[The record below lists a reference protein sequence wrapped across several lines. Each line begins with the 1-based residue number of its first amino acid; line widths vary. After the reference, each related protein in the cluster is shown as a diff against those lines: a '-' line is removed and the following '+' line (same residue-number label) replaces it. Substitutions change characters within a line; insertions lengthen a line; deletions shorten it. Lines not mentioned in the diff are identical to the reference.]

1 MKKRNQK
8 RWPAILLCWMMMLTN
23 ISIPALAE
31 ETTETPSCEHS
42 ETVSLEEAGAAATC
56 TADGSHIVIIVC
68 ADCGQELSRNAVTD
82 TALGHDYIETA
93 RTEATY
99 DSEGSVTYTCS
110 RCEDSYKETL
120 PKLERPS
127 GPFEQTETVDGAKLT
142 VKAAAGVFDADTRLN
157 ISKTGNSDFTGAA
170 ENALGIRAGERI
182 IISHTVYSISG
193 AEMNGS
199 AQAKLENLKLTDLQ
213 QAYPVG
219 TVFVYVLR
227 HDANAQRAADQARR
241 ISAEV
246 NLGGNSV
253 SFDLSEP
260 GLYDVVKVVRLPEGT
275 EDTTPIPGEEPAE
288 ESAEEPIDEPK
299 KELTGV
305 PAEEPAEEPGEE
317 SAEEP
322 AEESG
327 EESVEEQ
334 AGLTE
339 ESEPETEAEPL
350 AVTISV
356 FYEGELRYGST
367 VTLTAVL
374 SVDDPEAVVTWEYSP
389 DGGHT
394 VFAVEDEYGSTL
406 TYTYSEDTR
415 NYSWRSVVNR
425 TPAD

>member
-1 MKKRNQK
+1 M
-8 RWPAILLCWMMMLTN
+8 
-23 ISIPALAE
+23 
-31 ETTETPSCEHS
+31 
-42 ETVSLEEAGAAATC
+42 
-56 TADGSHIVIIVC
+56 
-68 ADCGQELSRNAVTD
+68 
-82 TALGHDYIETA
+82 
-93 RTEATY
+93 
-99 DSEGSVTYTCS
+99 
-110 RCEDSYKETL
+110 
-120 PKLERPS
+120 
-127 GPFEQTETVDGAKLT
+127 DGAKIT

-219 TVFVYVLR
+219 TVSVYVLR

-299 KELTGV
+299 KELTGA

-327 EESVEEQ
+327 EEPAEETGEESAEEQ

-350 AVTISV
+350 AVTISA

-415 NYSWRSVVNR
+415 NYSWRAVVNR
-425 TPAD
+425 TPAE

>member
-1 MKKRNQK
+1 M
-8 RWPAILLCWMMMLTN
+8 
-23 ISIPALAE
+23 
-31 ETTETPSCEHS
+31 
-42 ETVSLEEAGAAATC
+42 
-56 TADGSHIVIIVC
+56 
-68 ADCGQELSRNAVTD
+68 
-82 TALGHDYIETA
+82 
-93 RTEATY
+93 
-99 DSEGSVTYTCS
+99 
-110 RCEDSYKETL
+110 
-120 PKLERPS
+120 
-127 GPFEQTETVDGAKLT
+127 DGAKIT

-219 TVFVYVLR
+219 TVSVYVLR

-299 KELTGV
+299 KELTG
-305 PAEEPAEEPGEE
+305 AEEPAEETGEE
-317 SAEEP
+317 SA
-322 AEESG
+322 
-327 EESVEEQ
+327 EEQ

-350 AVTISV
+350 AVTISA

-415 NYSWRSVVNR
+415 NYSWRAVVNR
-425 TPAD
+425 TPAE

>member
-1 MKKRNQK
+1 M
-8 RWPAILLCWMMMLTN
+8 
-23 ISIPALAE
+23 
-31 ETTETPSCEHS
+31 
-42 ETVSLEEAGAAATC
+42 
-56 TADGSHIVIIVC
+56 
-68 ADCGQELSRNAVTD
+68 
-82 TALGHDYIETA
+82 
-93 RTEATY
+93 
-99 DSEGSVTYTCS
+99 
-110 RCEDSYKETL
+110 
-120 PKLERPS
+120 
-127 GPFEQTETVDGAKLT
+127 DGAKLT
-142 VKAAAGVFDADTRLN
+142 VKAAVGVFDADTRLN

-170 ENALGIRAGERI
+170 ENVLGIRAGERI
-182 IISHTVYSISG
+182 IICHTVYSISG

-213 QAYPVG
+213 QAYPVS
-219 TVFVYVLR
+219 TVSVYVLR

-299 KELTGV
+299 KELTGA

-322 AEESG
+322 AEETG
-327 EESVEEQ
+327 EESAEEQ

-350 AVTISV
+350 AVTISA

-374 SVDDPEAVVTWEYSP
+374 SVDGPEAVVTWEYSP

-415 NYSWRSVVNR
+415 NYSWRAVVNR
-425 TPAD
+425 TPAE

>member
-1 MKKRNQK
+1 M
-8 RWPAILLCWMMMLTN
+8 
-23 ISIPALAE
+23 
-31 ETTETPSCEHS
+31 
-42 ETVSLEEAGAAATC
+42 
-56 TADGSHIVIIVC
+56 
-68 ADCGQELSRNAVTD
+68 
-82 TALGHDYIETA
+82 
-93 RTEATY
+93 
-99 DSEGSVTYTCS
+99 
-110 RCEDSYKETL
+110 
-120 PKLERPS
+120 
-127 GPFEQTETVDGAKLT
+127 DGAKIT

-219 TVFVYVLR
+219 TVSVYVLR

-299 KELTGV
+299 KELTGA

-350 AVTISV
+350 AVTISA

-415 NYSWRSVVNR
+415 NYSWRAVVNR
-425 TPAD
+425 TPAE

>member
-1 MKKRNQK
+1 M
-8 RWPAILLCWMMMLTN
+8 
-23 ISIPALAE
+23 
-31 ETTETPSCEHS
+31 
-42 ETVSLEEAGAAATC
+42 
-56 TADGSHIVIIVC
+56 
-68 ADCGQELSRNAVTD
+68 
-82 TALGHDYIETA
+82 
-93 RTEATY
+93 
-99 DSEGSVTYTCS
+99 
-110 RCEDSYKETL
+110 
-120 PKLERPS
+120 
-127 GPFEQTETVDGAKLT
+127 DGAKLT

-157 ISKTGNSDFTGAA
+157 ISKTGNSDFTGTA

-219 TVFVYVLR
+219 TVSVYVLR

-241 ISAEV
+241 IAAEV

-299 KELTGV
+299 KELTGA

-322 AEESG
+322 AEETGEEPAEETG
-327 EESVEEQ
+327 EESAEEQ

-350 AVTISV
+350 AVTISA

-415 NYSWRSVVNR
+415 NYSWRAVVNR
-425 TPAD
+425 TPAE

>member
-1 MKKRNQK
+1 M
-8 RWPAILLCWMMMLTN
+8 
-23 ISIPALAE
+23 
-31 ETTETPSCEHS
+31 
-42 ETVSLEEAGAAATC
+42 
-56 TADGSHIVIIVC
+56 
-68 ADCGQELSRNAVTD
+68 
-82 TALGHDYIETA
+82 
-93 RTEATY
+93 
-99 DSEGSVTYTCS
+99 
-110 RCEDSYKETL
+110 
-120 PKLERPS
+120 
-127 GPFEQTETVDGAKLT
+127 DGAKLT

-350 AVTISV
+350 AVTISA

-406 TYTYSEDTR
+406 TYTYSADTR
-415 NYSWRSVVNR
+415 NYSWRAVVNR
-425 TPAD
+425 TPAE